1 MPDCFFSR
9 HLILSLIRRT
19 GPSSSGGH
27 GNLWFS
33 FNVGPIHFASVS
45 SEHNYSIGS
54 PQALWLDAD
63 LAAVDR
69 AVTPWIILSLHRPVY
84 SADASEYDSH
94 SPGGALA
101 RWLEPVGR
109 AYKVRAFS
117 CRQILCRP
125 IHGEYVQ

>member
-1 MPDCFFSR
+1 LFTPI
-9 HLILSLIRRT
+9 ILSPSTL

-45 SEHNYSIGS
+45 SEHNYSTGS

-69 AVTPWIILSLHRPVY
+69 SVTPWVILSLHRPVY

-109 AYKVRAFS
+109 AHKVRAVGVCVHATKS
-117 CRQILCRP
+117 LAQP
-125 IHGEYVQ
+125 W